1 MTPIYELF
9 FRNAALGA
17 GIQRVLYQY
26 QYISLVSPKAGLK
39 RGEGSAT
46 GGIV

>member
-9 FRNAALGA
+9 FINASLGA
-17 GIQRVLYQY
+17 GLHGILYQY
-26 QYISLVSPKAGLK
+26 QYISLAGPKAGLK

>member
-1 MTPIYELF
+1 MTLIYELYF
-9 FRNAALGA
+9 LNSALGA
-17 GIQRVLYQY
+17 GLQIILYQY
-26 QYISLVSPKAGLK
+26 QYISIAGRKAGLK